1 MNTVSNGSRRDR
13 ARVPRAT
20 YRIQLNKDF
29 RFADAA
35 RIVPYIA
42 ALGISH
48 LYCSPIVAARPGSMH
63 GYDVIDHSTL
73 NPELGTRAD
82 FDALVAALHQHDMG
96 MIVDIVPNHV
106 GVMGDN
112 NAWWLDVLENGP
124 AAQFAPY
131 FDVDWRPNR
140 SSMQNRILVPVLGT
154 PYGSVLENGELK
166 ISYDVATGS
175 FSLRYYQHL
184 FPVDPKTYPLIF
196 VPSREELSAQLPI
209 DDPNRQDFESLLDAF
224 ARLPSRSAVSSDERA
239 MRYRDKE
246 VHKRRL
252 VRLCE
257 RSPEIV
263 RHIELALQR
272 LNGTVGESASFDG
285 LDVLIDAQAYRLA
298 SWRVAVDEINYRR
311 FFDVNDLAALR
322 MEQSQVFET
331 THALMFELIEQGS
344 VDGLR
349 IDHPDGLYDPKQYFE
364 RLQQRFRARA
374 PDQAKP
380 LYVVVEKIL
389 AAHEHLQEDWPVHG
403 TTGYDFAGLLN
414 SWFVDAA
421 SEVAMTRT
429 YRAYLRRQEDYVE
442 VVYNGRK
449 LVMRIALAAEV
460 GVLATQLDRI
470 AQLDRRTSDF
480 TRAALRDAIMEVI
493 ACFPVYRTY
502 IADGEPTE
510 EDRRA
515 IYWAVNLARKRSQA
529 AELTVFDFL
538 STVLLGET
546 IQGRPEE
553 RRLLMREFA
562 RKFQQVTSPVT
573 AKGVEDTAFYRYYRL
588 LSLNEVGGEP
598 RRYGASTA
606 NLHQA
611 NADRARS
618 WPMAMLAT
626 STHDT
631 KRSEDVR
638 ARIAV
643 LSELPDLWRKHLA
656 RWDRLNRLRRREV
669 DGAPVPSRNDE
680 YMLYQTLVGVWPID
694 PAEQRAPELVE
705 RVRAYVVKA
714 AREAKID
721 TSWIN
726 PIEAYEQAFQ
736 DFVAAVLEPTEHN
749 AFLKDFSAFAEH
761 IAYFGHLNSIVQTV
775 LKLTA
780 PGVPDFFQGTEL
792 PVFSLVDP
800 DNRRPVD
807 FERARE
813 LLSRVKADL
822 ARDAPAAV
830 ASAATEWKSGRAKL
844 LMTAKLL
851 ELRSQHAALFL
862 KGSYEPLRVGGEH
875 AEHVAAY
882 IRRYEGQVLIVV
894 VSRWLAKLS
903 AGESERLQPQIW
915 ADTRVELPAS
925 ALPEQTNTLSCCLSG
940 RRFELERGAD
950 DALSITASRAFADLP
965 AAVFCVETR
974 SGCS

>member
-1 MNTVSNGSRRDR
+1 MSGVPNGSRRER
-13 ARVPRAT
+13 ARIPRAT
-20 YRIQLNKDF
+20 YRIQLNKEF
-29 RFADAA
+29 RFADAT

-42 ALGISH
+42 ALGVSH
-48 LYCSPIVAARPGSMH
+48 LYCSPIYAARPGSMH
-63 GYDVIDHSTL
+63 GYDITDHSTL

-82 FDALVAALHQHDMG
+82 FDTLVTALHEHDMG
-96 MIVDIVPNHV
+96 MIVDIVPNHL
-106 GVMGDN
+106 GVMGDS

-131 FDVDWRPNR
+131 FDIDWRPNR
-140 SSMQNRILVPVLGT
+140 SSMHNRILVPVLGA
-154 PYGSVLENGELK
+154 PYGTVLENGELK
-166 ISYDVATGS
+166 VSYDAATGS
-175 FSLRYYQHL
+175 FSMRYYQHL
-184 FPVDPKTYPLIF
+184 FPVDPKTYALIF
-196 VPSREELSAQLPI
+196 VPSREVLSAQLPI

-224 ARLPSRSAVSSDERA
+224 ARLPSRSAVSADERTI
-239 MRYRDKE
+239 RYRDKE

-263 RHIELALQR
+263 QHIEQALQR
-272 LNGTVGESASFDG
+272 LNGTVGQATSFDS
-285 LDVLIDAQAYRLA
+285 LDTLIEAQTYRLA

-322 MEQSQVFET
+322 MEQAQVFET
-331 THALMFELIEQGS
+331 THALTFELIERGS

-389 AAHEHLQEDWPVHG
+389 AAHERLPEDWPVHG
-403 TTGYDFAGLLN
+403 TTGYDFTALLN
-414 SWFVDAA
+414 SWLVDNAA
-421 SEVAMTRT
+421 ETALTRT
-429 YRAYLRRQEDYVE
+429 YRAYSRRQVE
-442 VVYNGRK
+442 FDEVAYDGRK

-470 AQLDRRTSDF
+470 AQLDRHTSDF
-480 TRAALRDAIMEVI
+480 TRAALRDAIIEVI

-502 IADGEPTE
+502 IAEGEPTE
-510 EDRRA
+510 EDRKT
-515 IYWAVNLARKRSQA
+515 IHWAVSLARKRSQA

-538 STVLLGET
+538 ATVLLGEAAT
-546 IQGRPEE
+546 TRTEE
-553 RRLLMREFA
+553 HRALMREFA

-598 RRYGASTA
+598 RRFGASNA
-606 NLHQA
+606 NVHQA
-611 NADRARS
+611 NLDRAKS
-618 WPMAMLAT
+618 WPTAMLAT

-643 LSELPDLWRKHLA
+643 LSELPDLWRKHLG
-656 RWDRLNRLRRREV
+656 RWDRLNRSRRREI

-680 YMLYQTLVGVWPID
+680 YMLYQTLVGVWPVD
-694 PAEQRAPELVE
+694 PTAQRAPELTE
-705 RVRAYVVKA
+705 RLRAYVVKA
-714 AREAKID
+714 AREAKVD

-726 PIEAYEQAFQ
+726 PVEAYESGIQ

-749 AFLKDFSAFAEH
+749 AFLKDFSSFAER

-775 LKLTA
+775 LKLTV

-792 PVFSLVDP
+792 PTLSLVDP

-807 FERARE
+807 FERFQQQLNEITTA
-813 LLSRVKADL
+813 LK
-822 ARDAPAAV
+822 RDRRAAV
-830 ASAATEWKSGRAKL
+830 TDTAADWKSGRMKL
-844 LMTAKLL
+844 LITHSLL
-851 ELRSQHAALFL
+851 ALRQKQPALFMQ
-862 KGSYEPLRVGGEH
+862 GAYEGLRVSGAH
-875 AEHVAAY
+875 ADHIIAYARRHEDKHVIVIAA
-882 IRRYEGQVLIVV
+882 
-894 VSRWLAKLS
+894 RWLAKLS
-903 AGESERLQPQIW
+903 EGEPDALNPERW
-915 ADTRVELPAS
+915 GDTQVEIPSHLIP
-925 ALPEQTNTLSCCLSG
+925 NTAMHCCLSG
-940 RRFELERGAD
+940 EPITLQPTEGGGELKVATLLGR
-950 DALSITASRAFADLP
+950 LP
-965 AAVFCVETR
+965 AAVLCV
-974 SGCS
+974 